1 VIATQE
7 LNCAREQAWPPSS
20 THSEQPQYETDQTS
34 VTLIGVPPGQKV
46 SLGNTGRSEL
56 IVSLDDALVAT
67 AGETGPANPMRP
79 GDFRWIAIGQAASV
93 FKNNSDKE
101 ARLISFRLKPQK
113 PAETTTAPT
122 K

>member
-1 VIATQE
+1 
-7 LNCAREQAWPPSS
+7 
-20 THSEQPQYETDQTS
+20 
-34 VTLIGVPPGQKV
+34 VTLIGVLPHQKV

-67 AGETGPANPMRP
+67 AGETGPAKPMRP
-79 GDFRWIAIGQAASV
+79 GEFKWIAIGQAAFV

-101 ARLISFRLKPQK
+101 ARLIRFRLKPQG

>member
-1 VIATQE
+1 VA
-7 LNCAREQAWPPSS
+7 
-20 THSEQPQYETDQTS
+20 
-34 VTLIGVPPGQKV
+34 LIRVLPHQKV

-67 AGETGPANPMRP
+67 AGETGPAKPMHP
-79 GDFRWIAIGQAASV
+79 ADFKWIAIGQEASV

-101 ARLISFRLKPQK
+101 VRLVSLRLKPQG